1 MSGNDSS
8 ISDDALQ
15 NLRESVESSTG
26 EVQEPDE
33 PRPGEQFED
42 PFGIED
48 RVTGPGDTGGS
59 EPAPDPTPE
68 PEPAPEPSQ
77 PEPEPSPP
85 EPPETG
91 AGGIPTGPTVGN
103 QGTPTEEQTTT
114 DPAPPEPS
122 PPPTPEPE
130 PEPSGPISSGSDV
143 VDQPQE
149 TTGVTSEGTSPDPQ
163 TDRNIGYPS
172 PTQPEDRQFGEGVTP
187 DLTRQEAAERGF
199 LDPKSPGGTA
209 VSKVEFLGEGQPT
222 EADRQAFDEFQQ
234 NRPDLVD
241 TISGRP
247 SRNVEPAEPETQ
259 EQAETQVVN
268 EFLRNNPFLER
279 GDVTTETTDTDDGE
293 VIRATV
299 EGGEDVFNQEFRDA
313 ITDGERGLTG
323 TDLDQQLGAIDL
335 RPSDV
340 AVSDGEVSLTEGA
353 QTRLTKQRNAE
364 RFDEQ
369 FGNVNITPAD
379 IRVSDGEVS
388 LASDAQRQVTAQRFD
403 EQFGSVD
410 VTPSD
415 LVAADG
421 SASGFELGLQTQK
434 AVAAENIDQQI
445 QDRDI
450 APSDIIVAGGEVGL
464 RDVTQRQI
472 AAQDFSEDV
481 PGEFAASDVVLTGE
495 GPQLDIQAQRE
506 TIAAREGVETEAV
519 TRTPEGFTVE
529 RGPPAID
536 PDTAAAATLIGGT
549 TERQREVTEQLPELP
564 TREEQRQQAEQRQ
577 QIQQAQLGEDIATSG
592 QVTDAPSARQVD
604 LAEAGPT
611 GAAGLQLSEGA
622 QQVFGG
628 IQEEFVQ
635 EPQETL
641 AEPVEAVTGAPGE
654 IERTLGSAAFEVGE
668 ASGELAT
675 TIQEQSIEPA
685 AEVVGAAVEGDIQS
699 QEDILGILATGPEG
713 EQVIQADEPPAPT
726 ETEGVVTEQ
735 FLTGVGTGVT
745 EATVGAPQEAV
756 ELGALAAEGGE
767 FAAQQIEQE
776 GVVEGTEETV
786 VAGAQFGETVARQT
800 AQQAQQQPAQ
810 FGGALVGGLFGGT
823 VTGRVTERATTGAR
837 LRFEGRSGPDIDAE
851 ATTRQPETL
860 ETGEQPEFETPT
872 DAPTEQAV
880 REVETRAAEQPPE
893 LQEATGS
900 EQVLLR
906 TETQQLPGDL
916 EVQEGQFELPGLFA
930 SPDFAPLRF
939 AREGEGTSLRPRL
952 PDIFG
957 RPERATAIEAP
968 EIEGM
973 PRGAGESGFAL
984 RETETGEM
992 IETDV
997 PQGEAAARAE
1007 APGVERTP
1015 DPTTAGFE
1023 FLTEQ
1028 GERGT
1033 AFVRPTGDRTP
1044 ELEAVFP
1051 PETRFERVSTGT
1063 IEAGGTR
1070 GTLDIFRRVEDQ
1082 PDAPDAD
1089 ADITGETFTA
1099 SEITQRSR
1107 RGGTPEGQPISP
1119 LGVTPDTGTTT
1130 PTETTTP
1137 TSPTGT
1143 TPTTT
1148 GPTGTSLFG
1157 EPTTTTP
1164 TTGVETT
1171 TPTARTDV
1179 TVRDGT
1185 QPTEPTGTTPTE
1197 PSQPTGPFG
1206 GPTGTSPTPS
1216 GEPTGPFGTP
1226 TTPPSG
1232 PTGGPTGPTGTPS
1245 GPPETPTGPPSGGP
1259 PTGGPPTGG
1268 PPGGGPPALTP
1279 PGLGGGGGPFG
1290 FGGSPPD
1297 GPPQQPPRRPRTDDD
1312 DSDREDEP
1320 FFAVVPTGQ
1329 EFQNPVAS
1337 GAAFLGIG
1345 SGRQADFGGTV
1356 LPGGEAAPTDQQDIE
1371 NRRGVSLFGSETL

>member
-1 MSGNDSS
+1 MSGNQDSLTA
-8 ISDDALQ
+8 I
-15 NLRESVESSTG
+15 
-26 EVQEPDE
+26 
-33 PRPGEQFED
+33 EQFVRDNQDVSFSEEQQEQIRD
-42 PFGIED
+42 AGEEV
-48 RVTGPGDTGGS
+48 VTSP
-59 EPAPDPTPE
+59 EPEPEPPSTPSPPPE
-68 PEPAPEPSQ
+68 PEPAPEPPQ
-77 PEPEPSPP
+77 
-85 EPPETG
+85 TG
-91 AGGIPTGPTVGN
+91 PGGIPQGPAV
-103 QGTPTEEQTTT
+103 GTPTPEEAPPDVGAGDIEDIDRQTGQVEFT
-114 DPAPPEPS
+114 DPFQRE
-122 PPPTPEPE
+122 
-130 PEPSGPISSGSDV
+130 
-143 VDQPQE
+143 Q
-149 TTGVTSEGTSPDPQ
+149 
-163 TDRNIGYPS
+163 
-172 PTQPEDRQFGEGVTP
+172 
-187 DLTRQEAAERGF
+187 AAEQF
-199 LDPKSPGGTA
+199 
-209 VSKVEFLGEGQPT
+209 
-222 EADRQAFDEFQQ
+222 
-234 NRPDLVD
+234 
-241 TISGRP
+241 
-247 SRNVEPAEPETQ
+247 
-259 EQAETQVVN
+259 
-268 EFLRNNPFLER
+268 
-279 GDVTTETTDTDDGE
+279 TET
-293 VIRATV
+293 I
-299 EGGEDVFNQEFRDA
+299 
-313 ITDGERGLTG
+313 
-323 TDLDQQLGAIDL
+323 
-335 RPSDV
+335 
-340 AVSDGEVSLTEGA
+340 
-353 QTRLTKQRNAE
+353 
-364 RFDEQ
+364 
-369 FGNVNITPAD
+369 
-379 IRVSDGEVS
+379 
-388 LASDAQRQVTAQRFD
+388 
-403 EQFGSVD
+403 
-410 VTPSD
+410 
-415 LVAADG
+415 
-421 SASGFELGLQTQK
+421 
-434 AVAAENIDQQI
+434 
-445 QDRDI
+445 
-450 APSDIIVAGGEVGL
+450 
-464 RDVTQRQI
+464 
-472 AAQDFSEDV
+472 
-481 PGEFAASDVVLTGE
+481 PGEFAAQDVVLTDE
-495 GPQLDIQAQRE
+495 GPQLDIQGQRQA
-506 TIAAREGVETEAV
+506 IAAREGVETEAV
-519 TRTPEGFTVE
+519 TRTPGGFTVE

-536 PDTAAAATLIGGT
+536 PDTQAAATLIGGT
-549 TERQREVTEQLPELP
+549 TPEQRAVTEQLPELP

-577 QIQQAQLGEDIATSG
+577 QIQQAQLDEDIATRG

-880 REVETRAAEQPPE
+880 REVETRAAEQPTE

-906 TETQQLPGDL
+906 TETEQLPGDL

-952 PDIFG
+952 PDSFG

-984 RETETGEM
+984 RETETGEI

-997 PQGEAAARAE
+997 PQGEAARRAAQE
-1007 APGVERTP
+1007 GVERTP

-1070 GTLDIFRRVEDQ
+1070 GTLDIFRRVDDQ

-1089 ADITGETFTA
+1089 ADIDGETFTA

-1130 PTETTTP
+1130 PTPTETTP
-1137 TSPTGT
+1137 TSSTGT
-1143 TPTTT
+1143 TPSAS
-1148 GPTGTSLFG
+1148 G
-1157 EPTTTTP
+1157 PTTTDLFGGP
-1164 TTGVETT
+1164 TQPSPRGSDTTSGVSPTS
-1171 TPTARTDV
+1171 PTAPTDV
-1179 TVRDGT
+1179 TVGEPT

-1206 GPTGTSPTPS
+1206 GPTGTSPTPT

-1232 PTGGPTGPTGTPS
+1232 PTGGPTGPTGTTS

-1268 PPGGGPPALTP
+1268 PPGDGPPAFTP

-1290 FGGSPPD
+1290 FGGGPPD

-1312 DSDREDEP
+1312 DSDREDDT
-1320 FFAVVPTGQ
+1320 FFAVGPTGQ

-1345 SGRQADFGGTV
+1345 SGRQQDFGGTV
-1356 LPGGEAAPTDQQDIE
+1356 LPGGEAAPTEQQDIE
-1371 NRRGVSLFGSETL
+1371 NRRGVSLFGGEML